1 MHTCYWD
8 KLQIDGDTT
17 DQRLCVCSMW
27 LTLLVFDRSTLPHHS
42 KLPYSYTDCN
52 TQSQY
57 VLVRSVKKYSCPV
70 PQCTAWKLTSCA
82 PHWKMHGLESTLPVG
97 WCVGMWF
104 DLYTW
109 DLNFIWLWYLFQW
122 YLLNAVI
129 FFHATTTITVRT
141 YIRRWVRL
149 FVLTI
154 NFAVLWSNR
163 SKCCFRCMYRIC
175 SNKSWAQ

>member
-1 MHTCYWD
+1 M
-8 KLQIDGDTT
+8 DTLPIR
-17 DQRLCVCSMW
+17 DCVCVACDW
-27 LTLLVFDRSTLPHHS
+27 HYLCLTVPRYPTIPNYPLAILVVTPRLNM
-42 KLPYSYTDCN
+42 YI
-52 TQSQY
+52 
-57 VLVRSVKKYSCPV
+57 LVRSVKKDSCPA

-129 FFHATTTITVRT
+129 FFHVTTTITVRT